1 MGIILSH
8 QSALQ
13 CLRAWEF
20 LPHTKRSSLCP
31 DLPPSRGDAGAFR
44 AERPTASQIAALR
57 RIPSPFASSEHS
69 NSGNEGG
76 LLGPHLH
83 ILVSQAEQRS
93 RAQGT
98 VSHVYSQPIPGHLL
112 RRVQD
117 GLYITG
123 PELCFALMGATL
135 EPVTLALLGNELLGT
150 YAPYPP
156 SPYGIVERKP
166 LTSIDRLRR
175 SIDQLG
181 SRRGCARTHACLGL
195 VVPGAASPMESRL
208 ALYFTLPHHLGGY
221 GLPVPQLNVT
231 FDIDGRVRH
240 LDGRR
245 YRGDLCWPEA
255 RVAVEYDSDA
265 AHTGPQRIAEDT
277 RRRNAL
283 VERGITVVGV
293 THRQARSIGEL
304 DRVARIVAKLLGYR
318 IRERRADQ
326 EERRATLFEK
336 LFGLERIQV

>member
-1 MGIILSH
+1 
-8 QSALQ
+8 
-13 CLRAWEF
+13 
-20 LPHTKRSSLCP
+20 
-31 DLPPSRGDAGAFR
+31 
-44 AERPTASQIAALR
+44 
-57 RIPSPFASSEHS
+57 
-69 NSGNEGG
+69 
-76 LLGPHLH
+76 
-83 ILVSQAEQRS
+83 
-93 RAQGT
+93 
-98 VSHVYSQPIPGHLL
+98 
-112 RRVQD
+112 
-117 GLYITG
+117 
-123 PELCFALMGATL
+123 
-135 EPVTLALLGNELLGT
+135 
-150 YAPYPP
+150 
-156 SPYGIVERKP
+156 
-166 LTSIDRLRR
+166 
-175 SIDQLG
+175 
-181 SRRGCARTHACLGL
+181 
-195 VVPGAASPMESRL
+195 MESRL
-208 ALYFTLPHHLGGY
+208 VLYFTLPHHRGGY